1 MALLDHRVPD
11 TDVGLGPA
19 RSTLGYAYLMT
30 AVAFVSIAI
39 SGIFG
44 SIFSPDFVS
53 TSGTATGYTYQHAP
67 VAAYS
72 GWIWNLIALVMVL
85 SAAMQGI
92 RAKVTDRVAWTTLGL
107 GTGGIWLA
115 VMFVSIFAPVMVSGT
130 APWLTWTPLGEI
142 FAVIAGIVLTWI
154 LCRFVKTT
162 FFQPAEDHPRAA
174 AADTTALVGGPGSAA
189 DDVAVKLRQLARL
202 RDSGV
207 ITDAEFQAKKDD
219 LLSRI

>member
-1 MALLDHRVPD
+1 MALLDHSVPD
-11 TDVGLGPA
+11 TDA
-19 RSTLGYAYLMT
+19 RRDRAAPGLGYAYLMT
-30 AVAFVSIAI
+30 AVAFVSLVI

-72 GWIWNLIALVMVL
+72 GWIWNLIAMAIVL

-92 RAKVTDRVAWTTLGL
+92 RAKVTDRVAWTVLGL
-107 GTGGIWLA
+107 GAGGIWLA

-154 LCRFVKTT
+154 VCRFVKTT
-162 FFQPAEDHPRAA
+162 FFQADAAQPRAA
-174 AADTTALVGGPGSAA
+174 TAETTGPVAGPGSPA
-189 DDVAVKLRQLARL
+189 DDAATKLRQLAQL

-207 ITDAEFQAKKDD
+207 ITEAEFQTKKDD